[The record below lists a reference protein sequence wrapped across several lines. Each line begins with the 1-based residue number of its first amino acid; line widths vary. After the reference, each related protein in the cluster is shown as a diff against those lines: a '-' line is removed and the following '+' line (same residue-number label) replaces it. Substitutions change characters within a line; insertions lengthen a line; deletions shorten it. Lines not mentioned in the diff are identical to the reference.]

1 MKRKVLAV
9 LMAVAVAVMILP
21 AEAMAQKKGRSEA
34 DDYNL
39 QKAYEVLN
47 EDKNDTDT
55 ALELLKKQI
64 EITPDNVEALMLRG
78 KIYLYNDNYAL
89 ALTNFNNAMR
99 FNKPKKSGIFNSSI
113 WMWKAYAFRDAGDDL
128 KAEECMAKAVELCRK
143 DNRKNL
149 PDMLNDYAQDLF
161 INGKFDEADAVYA
174 EMLEIDEGR
183 VQAIVGQA
191 RNQIARENYAS
202 AINLLKKCRQL
213 APDYTEIDY
222 YEALAYDGNGDTDK
236 AIDSAL
242 KALENDINN
251 LDETVGSIL
260 KKHKSYAIARLRSMI
275 KGSDNPT
282 FLKAVLAGMLEANK
296 EYEDAII
303 AYMKL
308 SKMDGIDT
316 RRKIA
321 DCLSELGLYGT
332 ALGLIDDFLK
342 EYPEN
347 SSALSSKGDILKS
360 LGRYDEA
367 LGVYGKLIEVHP
379 DYAFGY
385 YAKGWCYELMGDDAE
400 AMKLYETGIDIDNS
414 YPYIFLMRGEM
425 RQKTGNKEGAEEDF
439 RMVTQIDTSATD
451 GSCRM
456 YALHF
461 LGKDDEAMEW
471 MQKVIDENPDDA
483 GVWYDKTCL
492 LCRMGRGDEAVEAMR
507 TCFAKGYANFE
518 HIRADDDL
526 DLIRERDDF
535 KALVEEYTEKIDER
549 KERFS
554 KILDKE
560 IHGENDVHGVT
571 EVAFNRRGKGTFEVP
586 CSVNGLELN
595 MIFDTGASDVT
606 ISSVE
611 ANFMLK
617 NGQLSREDIKGKKY
631 YQIASG
637 EIAEGTMVTLKEV
650 KIGDAVL
657 HNVDAS
663 VVHNQKAPLLLGQ
676 SVLERFGTITID
688 NINSKLLIKQ

>member
-1 MKRKVLAV
+1 MAA
-9 LMAVAVAVMILP
+9 AVAVTVLP
-21 AEAMAQKKGRSEA
+21 AEAWAQKKGGSEA

-47 EDKNDTDT
+47 DDKKDTDT
-55 ALELLKKQI
+55 ALELLNKQLQ
-64 EITPDNVEALMLRG
+64 ITPDNVEALVLRG
-78 KIYLYNDNYAL
+78 KIYLYKDNYAP
-89 ALTNFNNAMR
+89 ALTDFSHAIR
-99 FNKPKKSGIFNSSI
+99 VNKPKKSGYFNSTL
-113 WMWKAYAFRDAGDDL
+113 WWWKANAYRQSGDYEQ
-128 KAEECMAKAVELCRK
+128 AETNMAKAVELCRK
-143 DNRKNL
+143 DHKDYLCNAL
-149 PDMLNDYAQDLF
+149 DSYAQILYVNDKL
-161 INGKFDEADAVYA
+161 DEADAAYR
-174 EMLEIDEGR
+174 EILKMDEGK
-183 VQAIVGQA
+183 VEAMVGLA
-191 RNQIARENYAS
+191 RNQIERENYDD
-202 AINLLKKCRQL
+202 AISILEKCRQL
-213 APDYTEIDY
+213 SPEYSEVEY
-222 YEALAYDGNGDTDK
+222 FEALAYDGKGETDK
-236 AIDSAL
+236 AIDRVVDLIDMDFESV
-242 KALENDINN
+242 
-251 LDETVGSIL
+251 DEDMTAIL
-260 KKHKSYAIARLRSMI
+260 WKHKSYAIARMRSVVRKSNNPENLKCMI
-275 KGSDNPT
+275 
-282 FLKAVLAGMLEANK
+282 AIALEKNE
-296 EYEDAII
+296 EYEDAVI
-303 AYMKL
+303 AYMKIQKEYGGNWGERI
-308 SKMDGIDT
+308 S
-316 RRKIA
+316 
-321 DCLSELGLYGT
+321 DCLERLGHYDA
-332 ALGLIDDFLK
+332 ALAQIDYYLK
-342 EYPEN
+342 EYPDDY
-347 SSALSSKGDILKS
+347 SALGSKGDILKS

-367 LGVYGKLIEVHP
+367 LGMYGKLIEVHP

-400 AMKLYETGIDIDNS
+400 AMKLYDTGIDIDKT

-425 RQKTGNKEGAEEDF
+425 RQKMGDTEGAEEDF
-439 RMVTQIDTSATD
+439 RMVTQIDTTAES

-471 MQKVIDENPDDA
+471 MQKVIDAEPDDA
-483 GVWYDKTCL
+483 GVWYDKACL
-492 LCRMGRGDEAVEAMR
+492 LCRMARPDEAVEAMR
-507 TCFAKGYANFE
+507 TALEKGYVNFE

-554 KILDKE
+554 KRLDEE
-560 IHGENDVHGVT
+560 IHEENDGHGVT
-571 EVAFNRRGKGTFEVP
+571 EMAFNRRGKGTFEVP

>member
-1 MKRKVLAV
+1 MKKKVFAV
-9 LMAVAVAVMILP
+9 LMAVAVAVLVLP
-21 AEAMAQKKGRSEA
+21 AGVLAQKKGGSEA

-47 EDKNDTDT
+47 DDKKDTDT
-55 ALELLKKQI
+55 ALELLNKQLQ
-64 EITPDNVEALMLRG
+64 ITPDNVEALVLRG
-78 KIYLYNDNYAL
+78 KIYLYNDNYAP
-89 ALTNFNNAMR
+89 ALTDFSHAIR
-99 FNKPKKSGIFNSSI
+99 VNKPKKSGYFNSTL
-113 WMWKAYAFRDAGDDL
+113 WWWKANAYRQSGDYEQ
-128 KAEECMAKAVELCRK
+128 AETNMAKAVELCRK
-143 DNRKNL
+143 DHKDYLCNAL
-149 PDMLNDYAQDLF
+149 DSYAQILYVNDKL
-161 INGKFDEADAVYA
+161 DEADAAYR
-174 EMLEIDEGR
+174 EILKMDEGK
-183 VQAIVGQA
+183 VEAMVGLA
-191 RNQIARENYAS
+191 RNQIERENYDD
-202 AINLLKKCRQL
+202 AISILEKCRQL
-213 APDYTEIDY
+213 SPEYSEVEHF
-222 YEALAYDGNGDTDK
+222 EALAYDGKGETDK
-236 AIDSAL
+236 AIDRVVDLIDMDFESVD
-242 KALENDINN
+242 EDMTDI
-251 LDETVGSIL
+251 LW
-260 KKHKSYAIARLRSMI
+260 KHKSYAIARMRSAVRKSKEPESLKHMI
-275 KGSDNPT
+275 AFTLDK
-282 FLKAVLAGMLEANK
+282 NK
-296 EYEDAII
+296 EYEDAVV
-303 AYMKL
+303 AYKKVQEEYGGNWGKL
-308 SKMDGIDT
+308 ISYCFK
-316 RRKIA
+316 
-321 DCLSELGLYGT
+321 EVGLYEEALVEIDRHLKDKPEDYSALANKGRILE
-332 ALGLIDDFLK
+332 ALGK
-342 EYPEN
+342 
-347 SSALSSKGDILKS
+347 
-360 LGRYDEA
+360 YDEA
-367 LGVYGKLIEVHP
+367 LGVYGKLIEIQP
-379 DYAFGY
+379 DDAFGY
-385 YAKGWCYELMGDDAE
+385 YSEGWCHELMGDDAE
-400 AMKLYETGIDIDNS
+400 AMKMYETGIDIDKS
-414 YPYIFLMRGEM
+414 YPYIFLMRGEL
-425 RQKTGNKEGAEEDF
+425 RQKTGNAEGAEEDF
-439 RMVTQIDTSATD
+439 RTVVQIDTTADS

-471 MQKVIDENPDDA
+471 MQKVIDAEPDDA

-492 LCRMGRGDEAVEAMR
+492 LCRMERPDEAVEAMR
-507 TCFAKGYANFE
+507 TALGKGYVNFE

-535 KALVEEYTEKIDER
+535 KTMIEEYRLKSEDKKVRFRKRLDEVSA
-549 KERFS
+549 K
-554 KILDKE
+554 D
-560 IHGENDVHGVT
+560 NDVHGVT

>member
-1 MKRKVLAV
+1 MKKKVFAV
-9 LMAVAVAVMILP
+9 LMAVAVAVTVLP
-21 AEAMAQKKGRSEA
+21 AEVMAQKKGGSEA

-47 EDKNDTDT
+47 DDKNDTDT
-55 ALELLKKQI
+55 ALELLNKQLQ
-64 EITPDNVEALMLRG
+64 ITPDNVEALVLRG
-78 KIYLYNDNYAL
+78 KIYLYNDNYAT

-99 FNKPKKSGIFNSSI
+99 VNKPKKSGIFNSSI
-113 WMWKAYAFRDAGDDL
+113 WMWKALVFRNAGDDL

-149 PDMLNDYAQDLF
+149 PDMLSDYAQDLY

-191 RNQIARENYAS
+191 RNQIAREKYAS
-202 AINLLKKCRQL
+202 AIELLKKCRQL

-222 YEALAYDGNGDTDK
+222 YEALAHDGNGDTDK

-242 KALENDINN
+242 KALENDIDN
-251 LDETVGSIL
+251 LDEAVGSIL
-260 KKHKSYAIARLRSMI
+260 RKHKSYTIARLRSMI
-275 KGSDNPT
+275 KGSENPI

-347 SSALSSKGDILKS
+347 SSALSSKGHILRALGQYDDALAVYGKVVDISPDSSVGYYYK
-360 LGRYDEA
+360 GCCFEA
-367 LGVYGKLIEVHP
+367 LGEYEKALKMFDTSIDLTEGDQYDFIKRGK
-379 DYAFGY
+379 
-385 YAKGWCYELMGDDAE
+385 
-400 AMKLYETGIDIDNS
+400 
-414 YPYIFLMRGEM
+414 M
-425 RQKTGNKEGAEEDF
+425 RQKTGDSKGAEEDF
-439 RMVTQIDTSATD
+439 RTVLQIDTTAD
-451 GSCRM
+451 GHSNRM

-461 LGKDDEAMEW
+461 LGRDEEATEWMQKIIDSEPENEVAWYDKACLYSLMTRPDEAMEALR
-471 MQKVIDENPDDA
+471 KALDKGFID
-483 GVWYDKTCL
+483 
-492 LCRMGRGDEAVEAMR
+492 
-507 TCFAKGYANFE
+507 FE
-518 HIRADDDL
+518 HIRTDDDL
-526 DLIRERDDF
+526 SLIREREDF
-535 KALVEEYTEKIDER
+535 KALVEEYTKKIDER

-554 KILDKE
+554 KRLDEE
-560 IHGENDVHGVT
+560 IHEDNDGHGVT

-631 YQIASG
+631 YQIANG
-637 EIAEGTMVTLKEV
+637 DLAEGTTITLKEV

>member
-1 MKRKVLAV
+1 MKKKVFAV
-9 LMAVAVAVMILP
+9 MMAVAVAVTVLP
-21 AEAMAQKKGRSEA
+21 AEALAQKKGGSEA

-47 EDKNDTDT
+47 DDKNDTDT
-55 ALELLKKQI
+55 ALELLNKQLQ
-64 EITPDNVEALMLRG
+64 ITPDNVEALVLRG
-78 KIYLYNDNYAL
+78 KIYLYNDNYAT

-99 FNKPKKSGIFNSSI
+99 VNKPKKSGIFNSSI
-113 WMWKAYAFRDAGDDL
+113 WMWKALVFRNAGDDL

-149 PDMLNDYAQDLF
+149 PDMLSDYAQDLY

-191 RNQIARENYAS
+191 RNQIAREKYAS
-202 AINLLKKCRQL
+202 AIELLKKCRQL

-222 YEALAYDGNGDTDK
+222 YEALAHDGNGDTDK

-242 KALENDINN
+242 KALENDIDN
-251 LDETVGSIL
+251 LDEAVGSIL
-260 KKHKSYAIARLRSMI
+260 RKHKSYTIARLRSMI
-275 KGSDNPT
+275 KGSENPI

-347 SSALSSKGDILKS
+347 SSALSSKGHILRALGQYDDALAVYGKVVDISPDSSVGYYYK
-360 LGRYDEA
+360 GCCFEA
-367 LGVYGKLIEVHP
+367 LGEYEKALKMFDTSIDLTEGDQYDFIKRGK
-379 DYAFGY
+379 
-385 YAKGWCYELMGDDAE
+385 
-400 AMKLYETGIDIDNS
+400 
-414 YPYIFLMRGEM
+414 M
-425 RQKTGNKEGAEEDF
+425 RQKTGDSKGAEEDF
-439 RMVTQIDTSATD
+439 RTVLQIDTTAD
-451 GSCRM
+451 GHSNRM

-461 LGKDDEAMEW
+461 LGRDEEATEWMQKIIDSEPENEVAWYDKACLYSLMTRPDEAMEALR
-471 MQKVIDENPDDA
+471 KALDKGFID
-483 GVWYDKTCL
+483 
-492 LCRMGRGDEAVEAMR
+492 
-507 TCFAKGYANFE
+507 FE
-518 HIRADDDL
+518 HIRTDDDL
-526 DLIRERDDF
+526 SLIREREDF
-535 KALVEEYTEKIDER
+535 KALVEEYTKKIDER

-554 KILDKE
+554 KRLDEE
-560 IHGENDVHGVT
+560 IHEENDGHGVT

-631 YQIASG
+631 YQIANG
-637 EIAEGTMVTLKEV
+637 DLAEGTTVTLKEV